1 MSGFPLELLL
11 VIFRALD
18 EKFSNSSFLYCLL
31 LLKFQPDDKGIVVIR
46 ERDVRNLE
54 GYQGSF
60 SSLKQVLLFLEK
72 PLILTRGVHF
82 QSITGLNRR
91 KRGQVSFKFTTQ
103 SSALFNECRQLLYF
117 WKWFHLFGVRSAN
130 AKFFLSNFLYMV
142 GVNNVM
148 ALFDARN
155 FQILEAYFDRPE
167 VEISFTSD
175 ILEDLFYQNVRGRS
189 LSTIKDEIFRPIEEE
204 FSLSDIPLS
213 PCSVIREKKLYL
225 RLKFDP
231 IKAKNFN

>member
-1 MSGFPLELLL
+1 MTGLPLELLL
-11 VIFRALD
+11 VVFRKLD
-18 EKFSNSSFLYCLL
+18 EEYTNGSFLYCLL
-31 LLKFQPDDKGIVVIR
+31 LLKFLPDDKGIVVIR
-46 ERDVRNLE
+46 ERDIRNLE

-60 SSLKQVLLFLEK
+60 SSLKQVLLLLKK
-72 PLILTRGVHF
+72 PLLLADGVLF
-82 QSITGLNRR
+82 NCITGLDTS
-91 KRGQVSFKFTTQ
+91 KRGQISFKFTAQ
-103 SSALFNECRQLLYF
+103 SSALFNKCRQLLYF
-117 WKWFHLFGVRSAN
+117 WKWFHLLGITSAN
-130 AKFFLSNFLYMV
+130 AKFFLSNFLYLV

-148 ALFDARN
+148 ALFDTRN

-167 VEISFTSD
+167 VEIFFTSD
-175 ILEDLFYQNVRGRS
+175 ILEDLFYQNARGRS

-213 PCSVIREKKLYL
+213 PCPVIREKKLYL

>member
-1 MSGFPLELLL
+1 
-11 VIFRALD
+11 
-18 EKFSNSSFLYCLL
+18 
-31 LLKFQPDDKGIVVIR
+31 
-46 ERDVRNLE
+46 
-54 GYQGSF
+54 
-60 SSLKQVLLFLEK
+60 
-72 PLILTRGVHF
+72 
-82 QSITGLNRR
+82 
-91 KRGQVSFKFTTQ
+91 
-103 SSALFNECRQLLYF
+103 
-117 WKWFHLFGVRSAN
+117 
-130 AKFFLSNFLYMV
+130 MV

-204 FSLSDIPLS
+204 FSLSDFPLS